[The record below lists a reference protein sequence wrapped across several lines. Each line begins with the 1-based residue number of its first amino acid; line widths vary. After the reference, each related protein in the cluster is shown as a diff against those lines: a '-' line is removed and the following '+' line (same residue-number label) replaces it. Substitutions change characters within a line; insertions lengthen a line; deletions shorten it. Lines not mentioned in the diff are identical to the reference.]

1 MKVQAPSPKTEDP
14 RPKTCYRYTTSH
26 MARVARDPLSPLEAR
41 VMDIVWKRGTATAED
56 VGEAL
61 GGRITNATV
70 RTLLRRIEDKHFL
83 THRVDGRTFVYEPR
97 IDEGTAARSAVRRVL
112 DRFYGG
118 SVEQLVLGL
127 LDGRLLD
134 KRQLNRLAGKVAR
147 AEAGAASSRRRR
159 DEA

>member
-1 MKVQAPSPKTEDP
+1 
-14 RPKTCYRYTTSH
+14 
-26 MARVARDPLSPLEAR
+26 MARIARDPLSPLEAR
-41 VMDIVWKRGTATAED
+41 VMDIVWKRGAATAED
-56 VGEAL
+56 VGQAL
-61 GGRITNATV
+61 GGKVTNATV
-70 RTLLRRIEDKHFL
+70 RTLLRRIEDKRFL
-83 THRVDGRTFVYEPR
+83 THRVDGRTFVYEPK

-134 KRQLNRLAGKVAR
+134 KRQLSRLADKVAS
-147 AEAGAASSRRRR
+147 AEADEALSRQRRRR